1 MRRYYFGSMD
11 SLTQFTLGAALGVVT
26 LGRKIGPRKAA
37 ITGGV
42 LATLPDL
49 DVIVRHANPIDNFIL
64 HRGATH
70 SLIVHTLVA
79 PLFGEG
85 LRLLFKDLRDQRWRA
100 IAAVWLIFTTHAL
113 IDAVTV
119 YGTKLLWP
127 ITDYPFGPGT
137 NFIID
142 PFYTIP
148 LLIPVLWALFIG
160 QTRHPDG
167 AVRVSK
173 VGTVA
178 SAMLVVSTLYLG
190 WSFLA
195 QDIARSKIETILKAE
210 GITAERLLVTPMP
223 FSTILW
229 RGVAIDED
237 RYINVYSSLF
247 DDDEA
252 GDGQVH
258 AHDRNL
264 SLRDAMDDTTSVDRI
279 AEFSKGFF
287 SLVRVGNEVFV
298 QDLRM
303 GVAPDY
309 AFTFKVAKVGTA
321 YDATKVVAVRPVRM
335 QSGRSNEGDIAWLY
349 ERLFDQTAIRAE
361 GSIPQFVGGG

>member
-1 MRRYYFGSMD
+1 MD
-11 SLTQFTLGAALGVVT
+11 SLTQFTLGAAIGVAT

-42 LATLPDL
+42 IATLPDL
-49 DVIVRHANPIDNFIL
+49 DVIIRHADPIDNFIL

-85 LRLLFKDLRDQRWRA
+85 LRFLFEGLREHRWRA
-100 IAAVWLIFTTHAL
+100 ITAVWLMFTTHAL

-142 PFYTIP
+142 PFYTVP
-148 LLIPVLWALFIG
+148 LLIPVIWALFVR
-160 QTRHPDG
+160 QWQKPDG
-167 AVRVSK
+167 RAPGERLGK
-173 VGTVA
+173 VTG
-178 SAMLVVSTLYLG
+178 AMLILSTLYLG

-195 QDIARSKIETILKAE
+195 QEIARSKIETVLDTR
-210 GITAERLLVTPMP
+210 GIQAERLLVTPMP

-229 RGVAIDED
+229 RGIAIDGD
-237 RYINVYSSLF
+237 QYINVYSALF
-247 DDDEA
+247 DDETA
-252 GDGQVH
+252 GEGQVH
-258 AHDRNL
+258 FHERNL
-264 SLRDAMDDTTSVDRI
+264 DLLAAMEDRTSVDRI

-287 SLVRVGNEVFV
+287 AMVRVGNDIIV

-303 GVAPDY
+303 GVTPDF
-309 AFTFKVAKVGTA
+309 AFMYKVAEVGSA
-321 YDATKVVAVRPVRM
+321 YDAEKVTTVRPVKM
-335 QSGRSNEGDIAWLY
+335 EAVGGSDEDMAWLFT
-349 ERLFDQTAIRAE
+349 RLFDQEAIRIE
-361 GSIPQFVGGG
+361 PKVPTFQNGS